1 MCGTE
6 RTWPVVNC
14 HCLKCVSVINA
25 IGASHQHILSD
36 LCVKTTAHCVKRRG
50 GGSESFM
57 KIRDFKAESGI
68 PGVGSKSGRIPE
80 KTGRLAGLEYI
91 HL

>member
-1 MCGTE
+1 MCGE
-6 RTWPVVNC
+6 LSAWPVLNC

-50 GGSESFM
+50 GGRAESFM

-68 PGVGSKSGRIPE
+68 PGVGSKSGRIPG
-80 KTGRLAGLEYI
+80 KTGRLAGLL
-91 HL
+91 HV